1 MANELKWE
9 GGVRG
14 QIIGYSLA
22 EMKSGSVALNV
33 KVQIFDYYDAGVEA
47 WVDCREN
54 DYEAEGAF
62 WLVKK
67 DGTLSHD
74 QIRAVVE
81 HCGWDANFES
91 ITNKTWKPTPASFT
105 SQEDRYQEQVRYRLS
120 FPAAFDAVPG
130 LGSVTPEKAKALQN
144 QHGAA
149 LRALRGNL
157 TRAETPAP
165 SGKPTPPAPT
175 AKRGPNLPR
184 AMQHP
189 YPDTNAQ
196 AAIDPETGEAIPF

>member
-1 MANELKWE
+1 MGNPLVFT

-14 QIIGYSLA
+14 QITSYSLA

-33 KVQIFDYYDAGVEA
+33 KVHVFDCYDEESSQ
-47 WVDCREN
+47 WVDYREH
-54 DYEAEGAF
+54 DYEAEGTF

-74 QIRAVVE
+74 QIQALVQ

-91 ITNKTWKPTPASFT
+91 ITNKTWKPTPASFAM
-105 SQEDRYQEQVRYRLS
+105 QEDNYQEQKRYRIA
-120 FPAAFDAVPG
+120 FPAAYDATPG
-130 LGSVTPEKAKALQN
+130 LGTISPEKAKMLQN

-149 LRALRGNL
+149 LRALAGNVV
-157 TRAETPAP
+157 RAAAP
-165 SGKPTPPAPT
+165 VPNGKPTPPVAP
-175 AKRGPNLPR
+175 KRSPNLPR

-189 YPDTNAQ
+189 FPDPNAQ
-196 AAIDPETGEAIPF
+196 PAVDPETGEVIPF